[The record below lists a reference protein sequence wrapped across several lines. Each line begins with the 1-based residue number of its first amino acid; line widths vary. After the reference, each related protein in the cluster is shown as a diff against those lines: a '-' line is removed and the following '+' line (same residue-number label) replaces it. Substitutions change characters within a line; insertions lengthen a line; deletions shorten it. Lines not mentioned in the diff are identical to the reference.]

1 MAFDEKLKKL
11 VQPENK
17 KSFFLFAGAGT
28 GKTYTLVEL
37 LKEIESIYG
46 KEFKIKGK
54 HCAVITY
61 TNAATDEIKRRIN
74 FSSIFSVSTIHSF
87 IWTLIKPF
95 QADIKKCLI
104 SFKQEKLSE
113 LKNKIDRTKKK
124 NKTYASNVEKYDNL
138 SDEIEDLKAISI
150 FSYDPNGNNQGRG
163 SLNHSDVIK
172 IGAKLITEKPLMQQ
186 VLISGYPIVI
196 IDEGQD
202 TNKNI
207 MEALL
212 VVHKN
217 HPDDFK
223 LGVLG
228 DVKQRIYLDG
238 EPDMEPLLDENWSKE
253 KLALNWRSDKR
264 IVRLANKI
272 ADNLE
277 ENSEIAPQVDVSDG
291 FVHLF
296 IKGYEEEIDKENTE
310 KSVRSEMAKITSDG
324 KWLDEKEVE
333 ELLLEHRMAAT
344 RLGFEEF
351 FDAFKGTKKY
361 EQGFLDGSVSDMSI
375 LKNILVPLK
384 QAVKKRDNAEVY
396 RLANEYFLELQDKE
410 NIQSKGNDSLKVLH
424 DLSKKVDALGKL
436 LDNKDTKIGTVID
449 FVCCNKLFEVPKN
462 ILFAKKDETIEDSD
476 EVKAWRKAFLLPFK
490 QIERYFQYA
499 NNETA
504 FTTHQGVKGLEYSRV
519 MVIIDEKSTKGSLF
533 SYEKLFGAK
542 PLSERDKENIQQ
554 GKESVK
560 DRTMRL
566 FYVCCTRAK
575 HSLAIL
581 AYTDS
586 PDAVKR
592 TCIDK
597 GWFDNNEITIM

>member
-1 MAFDEKLKKL
+1 MAFDDRLKKL

-28 GKTYTLVEL
+28 GKTFTLVEL
-37 LKEIESIYG
+37 LKEIECIYA
-46 KEFKIKGK
+46 KDFRVKGK

-61 TNAATDEIKRRIN
+61 TNAAIDEIKRRIN
-74 FSSIFSVSTIHSF
+74 YSSIFSVSTIHSF
-87 IWTLIKPF
+87 IWVLIKPF
-95 QADIKKCLI
+95 QTDIKKTLI
-104 SFKQEKLSE
+104 GFKQEKLSE
-113 LKNKIDRTKKK
+113 LKEKLEKANPKG
-124 NKTYASNVEKYDNL
+124 KTYASNVEKYDNL
-138 SDEIEDLKAISI
+138 SAEIKDLKEISV

-172 IGAKLITEKPLMQQ
+172 IGAKLISEKPLMQQ
-186 VLISGYPIVI
+186 VLISGFPIVI

-202 TNKNI
+202 TNKTI
-207 MEALL
+207 MDALL

-238 EPDMEPLLDENWSKE
+238 EPDMESLLDDNWFKE
-253 KLALNWRSDKR
+253 KLCINWRSDKR

-272 ADNLE
+272 AENLE
-277 ENSEIAPQVDVSDG
+277 ENSGIIPQEDVSEG

-296 IKGYEEEIDKENTE
+296 IKGYEENLNKNATE
-310 KSVRSEMAKITSDG
+310 KTVRSEMSTITADD

-351 FDAFKGTKKY
+351 FDTFKGVKKY
-361 EQGFLDGSVSDMSI
+361 DQGFLDGTVSDMGI
-375 LKNILVPLK
+375 FRNILIPLK
-384 QAVKKRDNAEVY
+384 QAIKNEDKAEVY
-396 RLANEYFLELQDKE
+396 SIANDYSLALQDKD
-410 NIQSKGNDSLKVLH
+410 NIQAQGKKSLKVLH
-424 DLSKKVDALGKL
+424 DLSKKIDAFSKL
-436 LDNKDTKIGTVID
+436 LENGETEIGKIID
-449 FVCCNKLFEVPKN
+449 FVDSNNLFDIPKN
-462 ILFAKKDETIEDSD
+462 ILFAKKDETDDDTEED
-476 EVKAWRKAFLLPFK
+476 KAWRNAFHLPFK
-490 QIERYFQYA
+490 QIEHYFQYI
-499 NNETA
+499 NGETEFA
-504 FTTHQGVKGLEYSRV
+504 THQGVKGLEYPRV
-519 MVIIDEKSTKGSLF
+519 MVIIDEKSTKGYMF

-542 PLSERDKENIQQ
+542 PLSDRDKENIQQ
-554 GKESVK
+554 GKESVM

-586 PDAVKR
+586 PDVVKR
-592 TCIDK
+592 TCMDK
-597 GWFDNNEITIM
+597 GWFVDKEITVL

>member
-1 MAFDEKLKKL
+1 MAFDDRLKKL

-28 GKTYTLVEL
+28 GKTFTLVEL
-37 LKEIESIYG
+37 LKEIECIYA
-46 KEFKIKGK
+46 KDFRVKGK

-61 TNAATDEIKRRIN
+61 TNAAIDEIKRRIN
-74 FSSIFSVSTIHSF
+74 YSSIFSVSTIHSF
-87 IWTLIKPF
+87 IWVLIKPF
-95 QADIKKCLI
+95 QTDIKKTLI
-104 SFKQEKLSE
+104 GFKQEKLSE
-113 LKNKIDRTKKK
+113 LKEKLEKANPKG
-124 NKTYASNVEKYDNL
+124 KTYASNVEKYDNL
-138 SDEIEDLKAISI
+138 SAEIKDLKEISV

-172 IGAKLITEKPLMQQ
+172 IGAKLISEKPLMQQ
-186 VLISGYPIVI
+186 VLISGFPIVI

-202 TNKNI
+202 TNKTI
-207 MEALL
+207 MDALL

-238 EPDMEPLLDENWSKE
+238 EPDMESLLDDNWFKE
-253 KLALNWRSDKR
+253 KLCINWRSDKR

-272 ADNLE
+272 AENLE
-277 ENSEIAPQVDVSDG
+277 ENSGIIPQEDVSEG

-296 IKGYEEEIDKENTE
+296 IKGYEENLNKNATE
-310 KSVRSEMAKITSDG
+310 KMVRSEMSTITADD

-351 FDAFKGTKKY
+351 FDTFKGVKKY
-361 EQGFLDGSVSDMSI
+361 DQGFLDGTVSDMGI
-375 LKNILVPLK
+375 FRNILIPLK
-384 QAVKKRDNAEVY
+384 QAIKNEDKAEVY
-396 RLANEYFLELQDKE
+396 SIANDYSLALQDKD
-410 NIQSKGNDSLKVLH
+410 NIQAQGKKSLKVLH
-424 DLSKKVDALGKL
+424 DLSKKIDAFSKL
-436 LDNKDTKIGTVID
+436 LENGETEIGKIID
-449 FVCCNKLFEVPKN
+449 FVDSNNLFDIPKN
-462 ILFAKKDETIEDSD
+462 ILFAKKDETDDDTE
-476 EVKAWRKAFLLPFK
+476 EVKAWRNAFHLPFK
-490 QIERYFQYA
+490 QIEHYFQYI
-499 NNETA
+499 NGETEFA
-504 FTTHQGVKGLEYSRV
+504 THQGVKGLEYPRV
-519 MVIIDEKSTKGSLF
+519 MVIIDEKSTKGYMF

-542 PLSERDKENIQQ
+542 PLSDRDKENIQQ
-554 GKESVK
+554 GKESVM

-586 PDAVKR
+586 PDVVKR
-592 TCIDK
+592 TCMDK
-597 GWFDNNEITIM
+597 GWFVDKEITVL